1 MGNRESN
8 TAPYNA
14 SLGGAFLRDVSRS
27 IYLTIKMLPKS
38 LRGPVGLGY
47 LLARASDTVA
57 DTRGPSPTIRKSLLI
72 RYRGLVH
79 VENPSDVEVDL
90 LTREI
95 NEDILPKVHHDGE
108 RVLLQRL
115 GECFEWLRKF
125 QGADRSAINKVL
137 DSIVKGQI
145 NDVEVFGSANRM
157 SLQFLQSDAELVRY
171 CNLVAGSVG
180 VFWTDLCAN
189 HDENF
194 AEGTVEAMRVRG
206 ESYGRGLQLLN
217 IVQDLGDDL
226 KLGRC
231 YLPHQQLLEAG
242 WQDGPWTT
250 NQGAIMDVSKMWLD
264 RAEKEL
270 REGLG
275 YVQRVRNR
283 RLKVATV
290 LPALVGARTI
300 RDIRKSQSAFLKT
313 RVKIPRS
320 EVKRIVMKATMR
332 GFTRGSFEAL
342 FDELITPPRDL
353 TTETPGQHLS

>member
-1 MGNRESN
+1 
-8 TAPYNA
+8 
-14 SLGGAFLRDVSRS
+14 SRS

-38 LRGPVGLGY
+38 LRSPVGLGY
-47 LLARASDTVA
+47 LLARASDTIA
-57 DTRGPSPTIRKSLLI
+57 DTRGPSPMIRKSLLV

-90 LTREI
+90 LTQEI
-95 NEDILPKVHHDGE
+95 REDILPKVHHDGE
-108 RVLLQRL
+108 QVLLQRL

-125 QGADRSAINKVL
+125 QGPDRSAINKVL
-137 DSIVKGQI
+137 DLVVKAQI

-157 SLQFLQSDAELVRY
+157 SLQFIQSDTDLVRY
-171 CNLVAGSVG
+171 CDMVAGSVG

-189 HDENF
+189 RDEHF

-206 ESYGRGLQLLN
+206 EAYGRGLQLLN

-231 YLPHQQLLEAG
+231 YLPQQQLLEAG

-264 RAEKEL
+264 RSEKEL

-275 YVQRVRNR
+275 YVQRMKNR

-290 LPALVGARTI
+290 LPALLGARTI
-300 RDIRKSQSAFLKT
+300 CDIRKSQSAFLKN
-313 RVKIPRS
+313 RVKIPRP
-320 EVKRIVMKATMR
+320 EVKRIVTKATMR
-332 GFTRGSFEAL
+332 GFMGGNFEAL
-342 FDELITPPRDL
+342 FDELISPPRDL
-353 TTETPGQHLS
+353 ATDQPGQHLS